1 MRAVIYARVSTVQ
14 NQTVD
19 NQLDILREVAKS
31 KGYTIVKEYC
41 DEGISD
47 LVTQHMQLGVTSGNK
62 LKHGD
67 SSFFNRTGDKTVG
80 TSMIDMHGNKTSAR
94 SVITNLTTRA
104 NKPYMQKPAVSLKDS
119 IIGNAET
126 RSPRIIN

>member
-1 MRAVIYARVSTVQ
+1 
-14 NQTVD
+14 
-19 NQLDILREVAKS
+19 
-31 KGYTIVKEYC
+31 
-41 DEGISD
+41 
-47 LVTQHMQLGVTSGNK
+47 MQLGVTSGNK

-67 SSFFNRTGDKTVG
+67 GSFFNRTGDKTVG

-126 RSPRIIN
+126 RSPRIINQI